1 MRRLSSNTFEESSM
15 NTSRKNE
22 FWSWKEWKEDI
33 RDFFR
38 DPNSWIIL
46 LSGLVIGLILG
57 ITVWK

>member
-1 MRRLSSNTFEESSM
+1 M
-15 NTSRKNE
+15 NTSRKNK

-38 DPNSWIIL
+38 DPNSWIIM

-57 ITVWK
+57 MTVWK